1 MQCIASKWTI
11 KHCKFLTNYFFCRL
25 ISTPTLMKNLNN
37 FSVIYDFLCY
47 PEKDVGKV
55 YMDIIYKTFWVF
67 RGQVRKIT
75 SLSPTLWLE
84 HGSEGTDLDC
94 FSICLF
100 VLFGLFVSLL
110 SLFGLVCWQSSGC
123 YLLDVHWERRWPR
136 LVRIR
141 PVEAISEQAT
151 SRNAL
156 CRQYRTPLDLAGSTH
171 LVRHKSQYVTNN
183 WSCAKLLLGLSVD
196 PYQQNQY
203 QVMNKC
209 ALHTCV
215 WSCLIWELA
224 VPKYTYFWWGFL
236 S

>member
-1 MQCIASKWTI
+1 M
-11 KHCKFLTNYFFCRL
+11 
-25 ISTPTLMKNLNN
+25 
-37 FSVIYDFLCY
+37 
-47 PEKDVGKV
+47 
-55 YMDIIYKTFWVF
+55 F

-110 SLFGLVCWQSSGC
+110 SWFGLVCWQSSGC

-171 LVRHKSQYVTNN
+171 LVRHKSQLLYVTNN

-203 QVMNKC
+203 LDKWWIKC